1 MVKGHKFWGSGLFLV
16 NLDGHKLM
24 DNSTKFGGMLTD
36 EIEFYLTCFWV
47 KLSYMIL
54 ILLKKLKLN
63 TQWQQKHYH
72 LELTQRQ

>member
-47 KLSYMIL
+47 ELSYMIL
-54 ILLKKLKLN
+54 ILLKKLKRKLMIIVASE
-63 TQWQQKHYH
+63 KG
-72 LELTQRQ
+72 